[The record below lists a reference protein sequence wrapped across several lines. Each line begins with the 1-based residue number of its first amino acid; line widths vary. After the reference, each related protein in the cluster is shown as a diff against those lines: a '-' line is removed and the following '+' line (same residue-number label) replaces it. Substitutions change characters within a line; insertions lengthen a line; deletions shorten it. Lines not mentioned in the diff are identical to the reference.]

1 MRAVLA
7 FAALA
12 TLLTSAPARAQSA
25 YGAGDE
31 GYVDGDYGADEAGV
45 AYDPAGY
52 SVGYYGPHPVPYDQ
66 VTGQGGGFCY
76 TEGPHTH
83 DYVPFDEHLFREYN
97 GYYYFI
103 GDPVD
108 FGWNRSIYWYQA
120 NHPIPVGYGGGYC
133 YITWPHRHGYEP
145 VGLGGFTLLNGYW
158 IFTGTWPTD
167 YWYYRNYYWGYY
179 QRYYRTWYYGNRYY
193 RVRPRP
199 VYVVS
204 RPYRVPAPPGRV
216 FVSAPPPA
224 RRWGTPTAPP
234 VNRVPPPPGSAHGHG
249 VPGRPYPYYQTP
261 PPAYGT
267 PNRPSAPA
275 YQAPPPAYGT
285 PSQPSAPVVPAY
297 QAPPPVYRPSA
308 PTYQAPPPAYQAPAP
323 VYRPSAPAY
332 QAPPPVYRAP
342 APSAPVYRAPA
353 PAPVFR
359 GGGGGVGAPPPFRR

>member
-12 TLLTSAPARAQSA
+12 TLLTSATAQAQSA
-25 YGAGDE
+25 YGASDE
-31 GYVDGDYGADEAGV
+31 GYVEGDYAADDAGV

-76 TEGPHTH
+76 IEGPHTH

-120 NHPIPVGYGGGYC
+120 NHPIPGAYGGGYC

-193 RVRPRP
+193 QVRPRP

-204 RPYRVPAPPGRV
+204 RPYRVPAPAGRV

-224 RRWGTPTAPP
+224 RRFGVPTAPP

-249 VPGRPYPYYQTP
+249 VPGQPYPSYNRP
-261 PPAYGT
+261 PPAYGA
-267 PNRPSAPA
+267 PNRQYVPAYQAPPPAYRSPAPA
-275 YQAPPPAYGT
+275 YQAPPPAY
-285 PSQPSAPVVPAY
+285 QAPVPRY
-297 QAPPPVYRPSA
+297 QAPPPAYHA
-308 PTYQAPPPAYQAPAP
+308 PAYQAPAYQAPAP
-323 VYRPSAPAY
+323 VYRG
-332 QAPPPVYRAP
+332 P
-342 APSAPVYRAPA
+342 APSAPPAYHAPA
-353 PAPVFR
+353 PAYHGGGGAPPVFR
-359 GGGGGVGAPPPFRR
+359 RR

>member
-12 TLLTSAPARAQSA
+12 TLLASASAQAQPA
-25 YGAGDE
+25 YGETNE
-31 GYVDGDYGADEAGV
+31 GYVEGDYGADDTGG

-52 SVGYYGPHPVPYDQ
+52 SIGYYGPHPVPYDQ
-66 VTGQGGGFCY
+66 VSGQGGGFCY
-76 TEGPHTH
+76 IEGPHTH

-108 FGWNRSIYWYQA
+108 FGWNRAIYWYQA
-120 NHPIPVGYGGGYC
+120 NHPIPTAYGNGYC

-145 VGLGGFTLLNGYW
+145 VGLRGFTQLNGYW
-158 IFTGTWPTD
+158 IFSGTWPTD

-193 RVRPRP
+193 QVRPRP

-224 RRWGTPTAPP
+224 RRFGVPTAPP
-234 VNRVPPPPGSAHGHG
+234 VNRVPPPASAPGYGT
-249 VPGRPYPYYQTP
+249 PGRPYPPHNVP

-267 PNRPSAPA
+267 PNRQ
-275 YQAPPPAYGT
+275 Y
-285 PSQPSAPVVPAY
+285 VPAY
-297 QAPPPVYRPSA
+297 QAPPPSYRTPAPVYQASPR
-308 PTYQAPPPAYQAPAP
+308 YQAPVPAYRAPAPAYQAPAP
-323 VYRPSAPAY
+323 VYRG
-332 QAPPPVYRAP
+332 P
-342 APSAPVYRAPA
+342 APSAPPAYRA

-359 GGGGGVGAPPPFRR
+359 GPTVGPPPAFRR